1 MQQLSGF
8 VKFLTVADIP
18 TGGTNCFISERNIPE
33 EVLDKDMM
41 VFFYTKINYIIKF
54 SYCRF
59 LLKSIPLMLV
69 KLLES
74 LLQVYNIVIAIII
87 ITFMP
92 KFRHPG

>member
-33 EVLDKDMM
+33 EVLDKDVM
-41 VFFYTKINYIIKF
+41 VSFYTKINYIIL
-54 SYCRF
+54 YCRF
-59 LLKSIPLMLV
+59 LLKNIPLMLV

-74 LLQVYNIVIAIII
+74 LLQVCNIVIAIII